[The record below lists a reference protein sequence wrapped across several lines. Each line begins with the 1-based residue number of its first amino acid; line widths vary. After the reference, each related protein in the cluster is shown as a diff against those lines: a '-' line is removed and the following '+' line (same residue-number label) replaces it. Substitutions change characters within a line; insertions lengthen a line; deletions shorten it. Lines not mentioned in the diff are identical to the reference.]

1 MLVIDHNKKIYEQLY
16 EQIKKQILSGK
27 LKPGT
32 RLQATRGLA
41 QEYGISRNSVVAA
54 YEQLLVEGYVRT
66 VIGSGYYVEKI
77 EIPYQPDKKPNS
89 NTFETSKKNVEPKYN
104 FRYGNLEY
112 NCYQN
117 RKWRKCLMNSMNT
130 LSMNSSINYLLS
142 NGSECLRRNV
152 ADFLLSSRAV
162 KCNPEQIVI
171 TNGHQAA
178 IDIICTLF
186 DDMKYEFAI
195 EDPGYD
201 GCRVVFERHGFNPQP
216 IIVEYNG
223 ISIDELQNK
232 KHQIVYVTPSHQFPT
247 GCILPIGKRLGII
260 DWAKRTDSYII
271 EDDYDS
277 ELRYNSHPIQ
287 SLQSLDGG
295 NRVIYLGTF
304 SKSLSPD
311 LRIAYLVLPEKLLS
325 TYKEKYKVSNSNV
338 PTLIQEAL
346 AEYIESGEYENG
358 LRAIRTFYKRKHDYI
373 LEHLKRDDIELLGTE
388 AGLHFLMNINT
399 NLNRTQIMQIMEK
412 YGIGIYSTERYWILH
427 EKCDENQI
435 LVGFSSIPSIDLE
448 KAMISFNNALDEIT
462 R

>member
-16 EQIKKQILSGK
+16 EQIKKQILSGE

-186 DDMKYEFAI
+186 DDMKYDFAI

-201 GCRVVFERHGFNPQP
+201 GCRVVFF
-216 IIVEYNG
+216 
-223 ISIDELQNK
+223 
-232 KHQIVYVTPSHQFPT
+232 F
-247 GCILPIGKRLGII
+247 
-260 DWAKRTDSYII
+260 
-271 EDDYDS
+271 
-277 ELRYNSHPIQ
+277 
-287 SLQSLDGG
+287 
-295 NRVIYLGTF
+295 F
-304 SKSLSPD
+304 
-311 LRIAYLVLPEKLLS
+311 
-325 TYKEKYKVSNSNV
+325 
-338 PTLIQEAL
+338 
-346 AEYIESGEYENG
+346 
-358 LRAIRTFYKRKHDYI
+358 
-373 LEHLKRDDIELLGTE
+373 
-388 AGLHFLMNINT
+388 
-399 NLNRTQIMQIMEK
+399 
-412 YGIGIYSTERYWILH
+412 
-427 EKCDENQI
+427 
-435 LVGFSSIPSIDLE
+435 
-448 KAMISFNNALDEIT
+448 
-462 R
+462 

>member
-1 MLVIDHNKKIYEQLY
+1 
-16 EQIKKQILSGK
+16 
-27 LKPGT
+27 
-32 RLQATRGLA
+32 
-41 QEYGISRNSVVAA
+41 
-54 YEQLLVEGYVRT
+54 
-66 VIGSGYYVEKI
+66 
-77 EIPYQPDKKPNS
+77 
-89 NTFETSKKNVEPKYN
+89 
-104 FRYGNLEY
+104 
-112 NCYQN
+112 
-117 RKWRKCLMNSMNT
+117 
-130 LSMNSSINYLLS
+130 
-142 NGSECLRRNV
+142 
-152 ADFLLSSRAV
+152 
-162 KCNPEQIVI
+162 
-171 TNGHQAA
+171 
-178 IDIICTLF
+178 
-186 DDMKYEFAI
+186 
-195 EDPGYD
+195 
-201 GCRVVFERHGFNPQP
+201 
-216 IIVEYNG
+216 
-223 ISIDELQNK
+223 
-232 KHQIVYVTPSHQFPT
+232 
-247 GCILPIGKRLGII
+247 LGII

-325 TYKEKYKVSNSNV
+325 TYNEKYKVSNSNV

-427 EKCDENQI
+427 EKCAENQI